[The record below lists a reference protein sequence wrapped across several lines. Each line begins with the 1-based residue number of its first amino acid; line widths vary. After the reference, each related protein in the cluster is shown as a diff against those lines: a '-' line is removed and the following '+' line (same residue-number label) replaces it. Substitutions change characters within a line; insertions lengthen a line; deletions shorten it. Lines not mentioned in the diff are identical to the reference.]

1 MQDSSGRMGFLR
13 GKRRVLSE
21 ATQDALAYLGLA
33 HRQRRRTA
41 PPGAVPDTLVI
52 PRDAPPPRMEW
63 IRYDAA
69 HVSSTE
75 TSDPEQLRAAL
86 ATEEVDWINVQ
97 GFGDEAHM
105 RRIGEMFGIHPLA
118 MADVVNVPQR
128 PKVDVYAD
136 RLLIV
141 LRMAR
146 MDGGDVDLQQVS
158 LVVGPGWVITFE
170 EHPGDVF
177 DPVRTRIH
185 AEGSQLR
192 RGGADFLAYALVD
205 AVVDGY
211 LPVMDGLADTLE
223 ELEEQAI
230 GSPEPETL
238 ARIHSARR
246 LLLLLERVLRQQR
259 DALIALAHGEDGV
272 FGETVQPYLR
282 DVQDHAIHVL
292 DSIETFRE
300 MTVGLMDIYLSS
312 VSNRTNDVMKTL
324 TIIASTFIPLSFI
337 AGVYGMNFKYM
348 PELHWR
354 FGYAGAWLLMLSLAL
369 SMLFWFRRRGWLGA
383 LASRD
388 LDGLEESEPDESAA
402 RAGSP
407 PRA

>member
-1 MQDSSGRMGFLR
+1 MPDRSRRMGFLR
-13 GKRRVLSE
+13 GRRGVLSN
-21 ATQDALAYLGLA
+21 ATEEALAYLGLA

-52 PRDAPPPRMEW
+52 PRDAPPPRIEW
-63 IRYDAA
+63 LRYDDQI
-69 HVSSTE
+69 VSATE
-75 TSDPEQLRAAL
+75 IDDPELLRGAL
-86 ATEEVDWINVQ
+86 ATDEVDWINVQ

-105 RRIGEMFGIHPLA
+105 RRIGNIFGIHPLA

-128 PKVDVYAD
+128 PKVDVYGD
-136 RLLIV
+136 RLLVV

-146 MDGGDVDLQQVS
+146 IEGGDVDLQQVS

-177 DPVRTRIH
+177 DPVRTRIRT
-185 AEGSQLR
+185 EGSQLR

-238 ARIHSARR
+238 ARIHSTRR

-272 FGETVQPYLR
+272 FGAAVQPYLR

-324 TIIASTFIPLSFI
+324 TIIASTFIPLSFV
-337 AGVYGMNFKYM
+337 AGVYGMNFEYM

-354 FGYAGAWLLMLSLAL
+354 YGYAGAWLLMGSLAL
-369 SMLFWFRRRGWLGA
+369 SMMFWFRRRGWLGA
-383 LASRD
+383 LASREPD
-388 LDGLEESEPDESAA
+388 AEEESEPDQPAA
-402 RAGSP
+402 EAGASP
-407 PRA
+407 RS